1 MAARRYDVALE
12 ALRYVSMNI
21 VFLGGGNMAAAIIG
35 GLVARGRN
43 AASIAAIDPV
53 EAQRDKLA
61 TRFPGLRA
69 FAATDTSSIAG
80 ADIVVLAVKPQQMRE
95 ACLALAPHTDGLR
108 AVLSIA
114 AGTRARDI
122 ARWLDGYDRIVRA
135 MPNTPALV
143 GAGLSGLWAAP
154 GVGQDERAAAAAI
167 LEACGQ
173 VLWVEREETLDAV
186 TGVSSS
192 GPAYVFYCI
201 EALEAAARA
210 QGFDPAAARKL
221 AFATFDGAVKLAL
234 ASADPPAVLR
244 AQVTSKGGTTER
256 GVAALQAAG
265 LLAAFDAAVE
275 AATKRAAE
283 MGDLFGRDE

>member
-1 MAARRYDVALE
+1 
-12 ALRYVSMNI
+12 MNI

-35 GLVARGRN
+35 GLVARGRD
-43 AASIAAIDPV
+43 AATIAAIDPV

-69 FAATDTSSIAG
+69 FAATDAAAIAG

-95 ACLALAPHTDGLR
+95 ACLALAPHTDALR
-108 AVLSIA
+108 AVVSIA

-210 QGFDPAAARKL
+210 QGFDAAAARKL
-221 AFATFDGAVKLAL
+221 AYATFDGAVKLAL

-265 LLAAFDAAVE
+265 LLAAFDAAVD

-283 MGDLFGRDE
+283 MGDLFGRD

>member
-1 MAARRYDVALE
+1 
-12 ALRYVSMNI
+12 MNI

-35 GLVARGRN
+35 GLVARGRD

-53 EAQRDKLA
+53 KAQRDKLA

-69 FAATDTSSIAG
+69 FAATDASAIAG

-95 ACLALAPHTDGLR
+95 ACLALAPHTDALR

-122 ARWLDGYDRIVRA
+122 ARWLGGYDRIVRA

-210 QGFDPAAARKL
+210 QGFDVAAARKL
-221 AFATFDGAVKLAL
+221 AYATFDGAVKLAL

-256 GVAALQAAG
+256 GVAALQSAG
-265 LLAAFDAAVE
+265 LLAAFDAAVD

-283 MGDLFGRDE
+283 MGDLFGRDG